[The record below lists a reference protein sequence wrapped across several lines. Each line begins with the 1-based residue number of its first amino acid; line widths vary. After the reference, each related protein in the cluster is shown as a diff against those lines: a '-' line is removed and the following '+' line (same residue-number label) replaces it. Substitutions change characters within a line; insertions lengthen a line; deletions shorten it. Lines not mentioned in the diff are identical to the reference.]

1 MDTTGKVD
9 ADLDTRLDV
18 RFMDL
23 RRLRTTSIFRIRHLI
38 LKSIREYLDRE
49 GFVEITT
56 PKVVATAT
64 EGGTALFPITYFE
77 REAFLNQS
85 PQLFKQ
91 LMMSGAWTA
100 YLKLDLFSGQRN
112 MTQES
117 ISTRLHLLILKQV
130 SLTTK
135 M

>member
-18 RFMDL
+18 RFMDI
-23 RRLRTTSIFRIRHLI
+23 RRLRTTSIFRIRNLL

-64 EGGTALFPITYFE
+64 EGGL
-77 REAFLNQS
+77 R
-85 PQLFKQ
+85 
-91 LMMSGAWTA
+91 
-100 YLKLDLFSGQRN
+100 FSR
-112 MTQES
+112 S
-117 ISTRLHLLILKQV
+117 LILNAKH
-130 SLTTK
+130 SLTRARNYSSSL
-135 M
+135 